1 MRLLLETE
9 DRDPYWLVG
18 DPTLNERT
26 DQSAGMSEQI
36 QVTRN
41 QQVVTGAG
49 WDSAL
54 GLDRGNQQV
63 TITATTRRQFDSEKE
78 RMDFIAELAATNPSE
93 QLHRWAGTVTVSID
107 ELADDTLRNYV
118 LPNATVS
125 LVGMVLGAAVGLNL
139 TYQVRAGGF
148 GERST
153 SGQGETF
160 NLVATDAGGIWLE
173 IDDGVMN
180 SAITAA
186 LAASSNGVVELG
198 MYRQTINATT
208 GAIGTPAL
216 RGGTILFF
224 ADATAYDDYLG
235 SDRSLYEALNVGRWN
250 LVSADGITFY
260 HRWSINATWSGGL
273 KGCAGF
279 TLPFSNARQ
288 RMLKQPVAPQ
298 PTVFGGVPAFGPPSA
313 GMGEVRES
321 KLILNTVND
330 GEPGTNARL
339 WTLRL
344 TRQQESSSGVVSY
357 VLGDPI
363 ATFDFSFPGTVNL
376 TANSTS
382 GTIYQLTGFIA

>member
-49 WDSAL
+49 WESAL

-63 TITATTRRQFDSEKE
+63 TITATTRRQFDPEKE
-78 RMDFIAELAATNPSE
+78 RMDFIAELAATDPGE

-107 ELADDTLRNYV
+107 ELGTDTQRNYI

-125 LVGMVLGAAVGLNL
+125 LVGMVLVAAVGLNL
-139 TYQVRAGGF
+139 TYQVKAGGF

-173 IDDGVMN
+173 VDDGVMN
-180 SAITAA
+180 SAISAA

-198 MYRQTINATT
+198 MYRQIVNATT
-208 GAIGTPAL
+208 GAIGAAAL

-224 ADATAYDDYLG
+224 ADAAAYDEYLG
-235 SDRSLYEALNVGRWN
+235 SDRSLYEGLNVGRWN

-260 HRWSINATWSGGL
+260 HRWSINATFSGGL

-288 RMLKQPVAPQ
+288 RMLKQPVALL
-298 PTVFGGVPAFGPPSA
+298 PTAYGGVLAFGPPSA

-321 KLILNTVND
+321 KLVLNTVND
-330 GEPGTNARL
+330 GEAGTNPRL

-344 TRQQESSSGVVSY
+344 TRQQESSSGVISY

-376 TANSTS
+376 TANSAS
-382 GTIYQLTGFIA
+382 GTVYQLTGFTV